1 MRRHHLLAGSAFVLA
16 TIATSAAFA
25 QAPAGAP
32 PAVPDPVPAAPPPPP
47 TATAGAPAAGDT
59 AAEFGQL
66 GQIAISGDLQ
76 ASFVHESQSL
86 PGGAASPPS
95 TTVISIQPSLDYF
108 VAPNVSVGGAIPI
121 THGDFGS
128 GNGTLTGIGILA
140 RAGYNLHLAPLLSL
154 WPQLEIGYVHESID
168 PGGGVASQ
176 SGYVVPLRIFA
187 PLLIHPVAHLFVGI
201 GPVFQTDLISKVG
214 GQDSVKTTDFGIA
227 SVVGGYFGGT

>member
-1 MRRHHLLAGSAFVLA
+1 MKMRRHHVLVGSVFVLA
-16 TIATSAAFA
+16 TVSAGGAFA

-32 PAVPDPVPAAPPPPP
+32 PAVPDPAAAPPPP
-47 TATAGAPAAGDT
+47 TATAAAPAAGDT
-59 AAEFGQL
+59 AAEFGQA

-86 PGGAASPPS
+86 PNGGSS
-95 TTVISIQPSLDYF
+95 TSVNVIQIQPSLDYF
-108 VAPNVSVGGAIPI
+108 VAPNISVGGAIPI

-128 GNGTLTGIGILA
+128 GTLTGIGILA

-154 WPQLEIGYVHESID
+154 WPQLSIGYVHESFD

-176 SGYVVPLRIFA
+176 SGYTVPLRIFA

-201 GPVFQTDLISKVG
+201 GPVFQTELISKVG
-214 GQDSVKTTDFGIA
+214 GQDAGKTTDFGIA